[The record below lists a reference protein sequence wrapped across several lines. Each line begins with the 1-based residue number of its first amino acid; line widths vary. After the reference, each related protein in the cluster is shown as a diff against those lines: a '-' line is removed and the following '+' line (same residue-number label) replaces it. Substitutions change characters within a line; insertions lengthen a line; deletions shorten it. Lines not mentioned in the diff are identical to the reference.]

1 MASGSHA
8 ANAKEILPTSSAVR
22 FIPRLLAAVAPATT
36 AILREAI
43 RTMQHNQL
51 EDRWII
57 EISGQAVGMVI
68 RDQMAFVFY
77 AAAPRIWDL
86 DRQGFNS
93 LSAAEQAVRDL
104 FYTRPA
110 SARERR

>member
-1 MASGSHA
+1 
-8 ANAKEILPTSSAVR
+8 
-22 FIPRLLAAVAPATT
+22 
-36 AILREAI
+36 
-43 RTMQHNQL
+43 MQHNHS

-68 RDQMAFVFY
+68 RDEMAFVFH
-77 AAAPRIWDL
+77 AAAPEIWAL

-110 SARERR
+110 SAREGR